1 MKGLWILILLW
12 FSLISQVAEAA
23 CVKPSTIADLAS
35 VGREGEKAF
44 AEMNLEQLLVL
55 SLRAR
60 QEVIPCLVDKLTPR
74 DAAGF
79 HRLMALE
86 AFTNNNGARVV
97 SEFHAARKLD
107 PGYEIPIEV
116 ANETHPLRKQY
127 DQAAFAED
135 GKLEVVYPPIG
146 GYITVG
152 GVRNAP
158 RPSKTPVLIQVFG
171 PMDKVVETRYVE
183 PGQSLSIW
191 GKNPMGITAK
201 DLGLGR
207 SALTEPKTWYISAGV
222 CAVVTGVLYGIAM
235 SNKSQYLNTSNR
247 DSVDSDRALQSSM
260 DRANGFGTA
269 SIVSGSLTVAFVAAG
284 LGFHIGYDDKPTP
297 EGGTP

>member
-1 MKGLWILILLW
+1 MNRSWILVLLAFCA
-12 FSLISQVAEAA
+12 FSQTAEAL
-23 CVKPSTIADLAS
+23 CLKPSTMADLAM

-60 QEVIPCLVDKLTPR
+60 QDVVPCLAEKLTPR

-86 AFTNNNGARVV
+86 AFTNSNGPRVI

-107 PGYEIPIEV
+107 PGYEIPIDV

-171 PMDKVVETRYVE
+171 P
-183 PGQSLSIW
+183 
-191 GKNPMGITAK
+191 K
-201 DLGLGR
+201 D
-207 SALTEPKTWYISAGV
+207 
-222 CAVVTGVLYGIAM
+222 
-235 SNKSQYLNTSNR
+235 
-247 DSVDSDRALQSSM
+247 
-260 DRANGFGTA
+260 
-269 SIVSGSLTVAFVAAG
+269 
-284 LGFHIGYDDKPTP
+284 
-297 EGGTP
+297 